1 MYIQWLI
8 GEIELIF
15 CHCIC
20 LTAFRIG
27 SKQVGDIK
35 QVSLSSNKGVEKP
48 VDVPSTNFP
57 HLRLPD
63 GRLVVYREQGV
74 VQEIAQYTV
83 FVIHGFPSSR
93 LAGLNNSVI
102 SWSWLTCIQ
111 HIHGNNHSCMVDTC
125 IMIAYNA

>member
-1 MYIQWLI
+1 MVEWRDQPN
-8 GEIELIF
+8 F

-20 LTAFRIG
+20 LAAFRIG

-35 QVSLSSNKGVEKP
+35 QVSLSSNKGVKKP
-48 VDVPSTNFP
+48 VDVAPTNFP

-93 LAGLNNSVI
+93 LAGLNNSFI

-111 HIHGNNHSCMVDTC
+111 HIH
-125 IMIAYNA
+125 